1 MIVTLPFLE
10 KKFDE
15 FNRLIFGGKLPIPI
29 FMPSRA
35 RTLFGQC
42 VCHKNRDQLG
52 RVIGYEHFEL
62 RFSLMH
68 DLPETDWEDIVIHE
82 MIHYYIGYNRLKD
95 KSSHGPLFCQLM
107 NDINQRY
114 GRHITI
120 SRRAAAGSTPAQ
132 TAQTAQPRPPRCH
145 VLAVVTFC
153 NGRTGIKLLPRVLP
167 SILSYYNGLM
177 RVRGADRVDN
187 IRLYMV
193 CHAWFERYPVS
204 SALRIHYV
212 DPQELQPYLK
222 DAERLECDGR
232 RLLRPNK

>member
-1 MIVTLPFLE
+1 MIATLPFVE

-15 FNRLIFGGKLPIPI
+15 FNRLIFGGKLPVPA
-29 FMPSRA
+29 FRESRA

-42 VCHKNRDQLG
+42 VYRKRHATVTYKD
-52 RVIGYEHFEL
+52 FEL
-62 RFSLMH
+62 RFSQAH
-68 DLPETDWEDIVIHE
+68 DLSEADWEDIVIHE
-82 MIHYYIGYNRLKD
+82 MLHYYIGVNRLKD
-95 KSSHGPLFCQLM
+95 KSAHGPLFRQLM
-107 NDINQRY
+107 NGINQRY

-120 SRRAAAGSTPAQ
+120 SRRAAAGTTTKS
-132 TAQTAQPRPPRCH
+132 AQPRQPRYH
-145 VLAVVTFC
+145 VLAVVRFC
-153 NGRTGIKLLPRVLP
+153 NGRTGIKVLPRVLP

-177 RVRGADRVDN
+177 RVRGADRVDS

-212 DPQELQPYLK
+212 DPQELEPYLK

-232 RLLRPNK
+232 RLHRPKQ